1 MNLKKKYG
9 NYELHPQMKITGY
22 ENEIWDEKK
31 EIIEELKRAVQEK
44 QKEKKTCILSF
55 DLYPGV
61 RKEEI
66 MELANALQPDRIFDI
81 EDCAK
86 DEETLLRE
94 FNDYITDDRVF
105 GIMCHKTIDT
115 WFESE
120 KLETMKK
127 AIETERAEEKDT
139 NGGLIVIVGTAA
151 ELLTEADLLVY
162 CDLTRWEVQLRYRSG
177 MPNWHSTNYNDPI
190 LTKYKRGFFIEWRLA
205 DRYKKERYEKFTY
218 LLDTETENAPVLT
231 TGNAF
236 RGALQQLAGQPFRM
250 EPYFDPGVW
259 GGQWMKE
266 NFGLDASKE
275 NFAWSFDGVPE
286 ENSLNLEI
294 GGKTLK
300 VPAQDLVLYAPHEL
314 LGERVHGR
322 FGAEFPI
329 RFDLLDTMGG
339 QNLSLQ
345 VHPLT
350 EYIYEKFGMPYTQ
363 DESYYLLDADED
375 EETYV
380 YLGLKEG
387 VDKKEMERELRAA
400 EKGEERFPVEK
411 YVNKIPVKKHDHVLI
426 PAGTVHCSGK
436 NTMVLEISATPYIF
450 TFKLWDW
457 GRLGMVFSVG
467 LAIMISLLHNK
478 RASKVYQTMMFFPY
492 FMSWVVASYFLD
504 AFLNQDNGLINSIMR
519 NAGKEPIQWYMSA
532 GVWPFIL
539 IFMYLWKSTGYNM
552 VIYLSSISGID
563 TTLYEAA
570 VMDGANK
577 RQQVWHI
584 TLPCLKSVIIMMFIL
599 NVGKVFYSDFGLF
612 FQLSQGASGSIFK
625 TTATIDTYVY
635 NALQSS
641 TPIGMTSAATFFQSV
656 ACCITILLANAI
668 VKKIDED
675 SAII

>member
-1 MNLKKKYG
+1 MGLIGAGNNSMDGREIKKRKRIQMNLKRKYG
-9 NYELHPQMKITGY
+9 NYELHPKMKITGY

-61 RKEEI
+61 RKEEM

-120 KLETMKK
+120 KLKTMKK
-127 AIETERAEEKDT
+127 TIETEYVSECVEEKDT
-139 NGGLIVIVGTAA
+139 NGGLIVIIGTAT
-151 ELLTEADLLVY
+151 ELLTEADVLVY
-162 CDLTRWEVQLRYRSG
+162 CDLTRWEIQLRYRSG

-363 DESYYLLDADED
+363 DESYYILDAKEGA
-375 EETYV
+375 TV
-380 YLGLKEG
+380 YLGLKDNIKPE
-387 VDKKEMERELRAA
+387 EMLDEL
-400 EKGEERFPVEK
+400 EKSQRTGEFEVEK
-411 YVNKIPVKKHDHVLI
+411 YVGIYPAKKHDHFLI
-426 PAGTVHCSGK
+426 PAGTVHCSGR
-436 NTMVLEISATPYIF
+436 NSMVLEISATPYIF

-457 GRLGMVFSVG
+457 GRMG
-467 LAIMISLLHNK
+467 LDGRPRPINIAHGANVIQWN
-478 RASKVYQTMMFFPY
+478 RTE
-492 FMSWVVASYFLD
+492 SWVKEE
-504 AFLNQDNGLINSIMR
+504 LIN
-519 NAGKEPIQWYMSA
+519 K
-532 GVWPFIL
+532 V
-539 IFMYLWKSTGYNM
+539 
-552 VIYLSSISGID
+552 
-563 TTLYEAA
+563 
-570 VMDGANK
+570 
-577 RQQVWHI
+577 
-584 TLPCLKSVIIMMFIL
+584 SVIGEGDSWREEKTGLHEWEFIETRRHWFTDKVLHKNESGVNVL
-599 NVGKVFYSDFGLF
+599 NLIEGRSVIVES
-612 FQLSQGASGSIFK
+612 
-625 TTATIDTYVY
+625 
-635 NALQSS
+635 
-641 TPIGMTSAATFFQSV
+641 PIGQFSPFVVHYAETFIIPAA
-656 ACCITILLANAI
+656 IKEYTIKPYGESEGMECGTIKAFVRHHA
-668 VKKIDED
+668 
-675 SAII
+675 

>member
-105 GIMCHKTIDT
+105 GIMCHKAIDT

-127 AIETERAEEKDT
+127 AIETECMEEKDT
-139 NGGLIVIVGTAA
+139 NGGLIVIVGTAT
-151 ELLTEADLLVY
+151 ELLAEADVLVY

-218 LLDTETENAPVLT
+218 LLDTEKENAPVLT

-236 RGALQQLAGQPFRM
+236 RGALQQLARQPFRM

-259 GGQWMKE
+259 
-266 NFGLDASKE
+266 
-275 NFAWSFDGVPE
+275 
-286 ENSLNLEI
+286 
-294 GGKTLK
+294 
-300 VPAQDLVLYAPHEL
+300 
-314 LGERVHGR
+314 
-322 FGAEFPI
+322 
-329 RFDLLDTMGG
+329 GG

-387 VDKKEMERELRAA
+387 VDKKEMGRELRAA
-400 EKGEERFPVEK
+400 EKGEELFPAEK

-457 GRLGMVFSVG
+457 GRLGMDGLPRPIHLDHGMKNIQWNRDTKWVYDNIVGQTRTMEKTENCEVERTGLHSREFIDTIRYTLSGPHTVSMDDTVHVMNLVEGRSARIESMDGSFAPFTVHYAETAIVPAAVGTYRIVPEEGEMIKMLVASVG
-467 LAIMISLLHNK
+467 
-478 RASKVYQTMMFFPY
+478 
-492 FMSWVVASYFLD
+492 
-504 AFLNQDNGLINSIMR
+504 
-519 NAGKEPIQWYMSA
+519 
-532 GVWPFIL
+532 
-539 IFMYLWKSTGYNM
+539 
-552 VIYLSSISGID
+552 
-563 TTLYEAA
+563 
-570 VMDGANK
+570 
-577 RQQVWHI
+577 
-584 TLPCLKSVIIMMFIL
+584 
-599 NVGKVFYSDFGLF
+599 
-612 FQLSQGASGSIFK
+612 
-625 TTATIDTYVY
+625 
-635 NALQSS
+635 
-641 TPIGMTSAATFFQSV
+641 
-656 ACCITILLANAI
+656 
-668 VKKIDED
+668 
-675 SAII
+675 